1 MELKTVS
8 TIICRV
14 WHICLGSKEE
24 AMNIF
29 EKENITQKGSLM
41 VEAIALLGLITMVT
55 PILYKKAAERT
66 TELQDI
72 NVATQMRM
80 VSSAVDDFIKDN
92 YNEIGDSHSG
102 DVFKLTDAEME
113 KLEEYLPYG
122 FSTQKSRLFDDFNV
136 SIRKRTVLDKNNRE
150 HHIYTSAVLA
160 PLRDNITMMRS
171 SKIASMIGANGGVY
185 RQISKDDGSTEY
197 KIEGVQGSWTADLDD
212 YNFTADGVK
221 DGSLVVISTKSIGAV
236 RGDVGSDEALYR
248 INDGD
253 ESKNT
258 MQTTLYMDGNEIRGV
273 SKLIAQGGNGGD
285 VIIGKNSSLTSN
297 LIVTGTTNLKQTLT
311 VDGATN
317 LKGSLTVAGDTT
329 LNKNLT
335 VNGNTN
341 LNKDLTV
348 KGNTNL
354 ANTTITGNLTQSG
367 GDINFNPNKFTLNS
381 KGDVVIDA
389 AGNTTIGGT
398 NVNIKGDETVNV
410 NVGGNGITIDKDGNT
425 ITGDT
430 TFNDGDVTINKGD
443 LIVDGGEII
452 VIPENPDDE
461 TGILADWLYASK
473 GIKVGGKTGTNKSP
487 GNYFTV
493 DSSGVDVKSGSLNV
507 RDNFYADNSTVDV
520 ATDSFAVGGK
530 VGASGNKIN
539 VNSSSAFIGNS
550 YASNGAHEGLLVKS
564 ASLVLRNASGN
575 LTMENSKVSLAT
587 SNSRVKLDATSAV
600 VGVGTENSEVAK
612 VVATASKTG
621 LENAGSGTGGVASSL
636 YLENGKMK
644 FGVSG
649 NTKILGD
656 DYGLAIAG
664 KGGNLTGNSV
674 KIGSDGN
681 VNATTILDG
690 SKVAISR
697 EGIIELAAPTSTD
710 NDGGFIRARRLVSD
724 VPYPSGTA
732 FDGFTT
738 SGGTPTK
745 GYDYYQV
752 NPAYTSVMNDIKLSS
767 RGGARLSDILPDYI
781 NKGIYVVDNTYQMDK
796 IGDWTSLSVSNGKA
810 SLPSGAECTNNSC
823 IASPWLGF
831 VPAPQC
837 PKNYAKVVTINP
849 IRWRMGEV
857 YAVYGSSDFNTSSEY
872 KKIISGTNF
881 GTYFWRQTNPK
892 QAEFE
897 LLSANG
903 ASNHTHYVGKGFPLT
918 FQTNTWLNTTISENF
933 GGKATTGNV
942 SSFQGWHTIM
952 GFIYRPSQYQ
962 QLLSDLGYSVS
973 STDIYWNVFPVY
985 AQDLA
990 AVTNVYC
997 YFDRHPLTSG
1007 SSRSWTW
1014 GSSPVYQYDQL
1025 NNYRRGYSKAA
1036 VTGAAA
1042 WGGGTANDGSR
1053 GNDPTLGYDDA
1064 W

>member
-1 MELKTVS
+1 MTM
-8 TIICRV
+8 CHV
-14 WHICLGSKEE
+14 WHICRGGKEVG
-24 AMNIF
+24 MKML
-29 EKENITQKGSLM
+29 EKQNKTQKGSLM

-55 PILYKKAAERT
+55 PILYRKAAERT

-80 VSSAVDDFIKDN
+80 VSSAVDDFIRDN
-92 YNEIGDSHSG
+92 YNEIGESHG
-102 DVFKLTDAEME
+102 GEVFKLTDAELE
-113 KLEEYLPYG
+113 KLDKYLPYG
-122 FSTQKSRLFDDFNV
+122 FSTQKSRLFDDFDISV
-136 SIRKRTVLDKNNRE
+136 RKKTVVDKNDNE

-171 SKIASMIGANGGVY
+171 SKIASMIGSNGGVY
-185 RQISKDDGSTEY
+185 RQIGKEDGSTEY
-197 KIEGVQGSWTADLDD
+197 KIEGVQGSWEASLDD
-212 YNFTADGVK
+212 YDFSPDGVK
-221 DGSLVVISTKSIGAV
+221 DGSLVVISTKAIGSV
-236 RGDVGSDEALYR
+236 RGDVSSDEALYR
-248 INDGD
+248 IDDGD
-253 ESKNT
+253 ETKNT

-273 SKLIAQGGNGGD
+273 RELIAKGGSGGD

-297 LIVTGTTNLKQTLT
+297 LIVTGTTNLKQALT
-311 VDGATN
+311 VDGDTN
-317 LKGSLTVAGDTT
+317 LNGDLTVDGNTV
-329 LNKNLT
+329 LNQNLT
-335 VNGNTN
+335 VKGDATVNQ
-341 LNKDLTV
+341 DLTV
-348 KGNTNL
+348 KGDTNL

-389 AGNTTIGGT
+389 AGNTSIGGT
-398 NVNIKGDETVNV
+398 NVNIEGDESVNI
-410 NVGGNGITIDKDGNT
+410 NVGDNGITVDQSGNT

-430 TFNDGDVTINKGD
+430 QFNDGDVTINKGD

-507 RDNFYADNSTVDV
+507 RDNFYADNSTVDIT
-520 ATDSFAVGGK
+520 TDSFAVGGK
-530 VGASGNKIN
+530 VGTAGNKIN
-539 VNSSSAFIGNS
+539 VNGSSAFIGNS
-550 YASNGAHEGLLVKS
+550 YASNGTHDGLLVKS
-564 ASLVLRNASGN
+564 ASLVLRNASGK
-575 LTMENSKVSLAT
+575 LAMENSEVTLSS
-587 SNSRVKLDATSAV
+587 SNSRVKLDKNSVV
-600 VGVGTENSEVAK
+600 VGVGTEDAEVAK
-612 VVATASKTG
+612 MIATASKVG
-621 LENAGSGTGGVASSL
+621 FENTGSGTGSAGTSL

-644 FGVSG
+644 FGVRG
-649 NTKILGD
+649 NTQILGD
-656 DYGLAIAG
+656 EYGLAIAG

-674 KIGSDGN
+674 KVGSNGG

-690 SKVAISR
+690 AKVAISR
-697 EGIIELAAPTSTD
+697 EGIIEVAAPTTTD

-724 VPYPSGTA
+724 VPYPSGSA
-732 FDGFTT
+732 FDGFTS
-738 SGGTPTK
+738 SGGTPTN

-752 NPAYTSVMNDIKLSS
+752 NPAYTSVMNDIKLAS

-781 NKGIYVVDNTYQMDK
+781 NKGIYVVDNTYKMDK
-796 IGDWTSLSVSNGKA
+796 IGDWTSLSVSGGKP
-810 SLPSGAECTNNSC
+810 SLPSGAECSDNSC
-823 IASPWLGF
+823 VASPWMGF

-837 PKNYAKVVTINP
+837 PKNYAKVITINP
-849 IRWRMGEV
+849 IRWRMSEV
-857 YAVYGSSDFNTSSEY
+857 YAVYGASSFNNSGEY
-872 KKIISGTNF
+872 KKIISGNNF
-881 GTYFWRQTNPK
+881 GSYFWRQTNPK

-897 LLSANG
+897 LLP
-903 ASNHTHYVGKGFPLT
+903 ASGGSEHTHYISSGFPLT
-918 FQTNTWLNTTISENF
+918 FQTNTWLNTTMSENF
-933 GGKATTGNV
+933 GGKSASGSISN
-942 SSFQGWHTIM
+942 FQGWHTIM

-962 QLLSDLGYSVS
+962 QLLSDIGYSID

-1007 SSRSWTW
+1007 TSRTWTW

-1025 NNYRRGYSKAA
+1025 NNYRQGYKKGA
-1036 VTGAAA
+1036 VSGAAA
-1042 WGGGTANDGSR
+1042 WGSGSSNDGSQV
-1053 GNDPTLGYDDA
+1053 NDPTLGYDDA